1 MEVSEVSPI
10 VDGSYKTS
18 TNGKR
23 KREYK
28 ETKLDDK
35 YTDRMQKKIIIHPEL
50 K

>member
-18 TNGKR
+18 INDKR

-28 ETKLDDK
+28 HMILAIFF
-35 YTDRMQKKIIIHPEL
+35 YKKITRNL
-50 K
+50 VKK

>member
-18 TNGKR
+18 INDKR

-28 ETKLDDK
+28 QIKLDDK
-35 YTDRMQKKIIIHPEL
+35 YTNRMKKKIHPEL